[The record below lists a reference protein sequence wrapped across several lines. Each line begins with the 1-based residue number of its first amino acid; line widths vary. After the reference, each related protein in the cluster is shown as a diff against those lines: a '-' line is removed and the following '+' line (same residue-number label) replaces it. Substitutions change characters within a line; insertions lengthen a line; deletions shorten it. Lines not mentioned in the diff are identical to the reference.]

1 MEVMKIMYL
10 CYCLFS
16 PLATFLQKD
25 HSRFAFRTHNL
36 ILLRGSVACPKRGFP
51 PFPSQCYVATP
62 GNGGGGFVSRLHP
75 TVHPSKITSI
85 FGERSTFEKT
95 TDRIDRPT
103 SL

>member
-62 GNGGGGFVSRLHP
+62 GNGGGGFVSRLRLQ
-75 TVHPSKITSI
+75 VA
-85 FGERSTFEKT
+85 FGSRGNQSPPAPG
-95 TDRIDRPT
+95 RLRLPR
-103 SL
+103 